1 VHPMEDLLFLALTAV
16 CAGVCLLYVVG
27 CEKL

>member
-1 VHPMEDLLFLALTAV
+1 MEDLLFLALTAV

>member
-1 VHPMEDLLFLALTAV
+1 MEDLLFVVLTAV

-27 CEKL
+27 CERL